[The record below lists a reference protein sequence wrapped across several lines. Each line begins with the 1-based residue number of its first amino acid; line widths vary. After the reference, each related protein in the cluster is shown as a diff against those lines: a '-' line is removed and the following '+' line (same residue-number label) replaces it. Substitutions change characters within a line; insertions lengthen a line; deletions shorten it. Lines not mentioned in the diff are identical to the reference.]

1 MLVEIQQ
8 VMNYRTCTR
17 TWPAFQ
23 KHAET
28 TWPRC
33 CIVEV
38 LHGTTI
44 TDPHPRLEDSDSAE
58 TTN

>member
-44 TDPHPRLEDSDSAE
+44 TDPHPRLDSAE